1 MEKQKPTLKMRKE
14 FTPQISME
22 MILNISD
29 TKNPFKVPLLKFIE
43 EISEHLIVKTDE
55 VYDWIGAVLSNV
67 DFYQEGDWRN
77 NTTSIAIIDIYD
89 WNDIL
94 LFSSMANYTIS
105 NVEPKELFDDEYFG
119 KYNLEQFDLFKNGKH
134 RYFTI
139 KNI

>member
-14 FTPQISME
+14 FTPQISIVMNF
-22 MILNISD
+22 NISD
-29 TKNPFKVPLLKFIE
+29 TENPFKAPLLNFIE

-55 VYDWIGAVLSNV
+55 VYAWITMVLSNV
-67 DFYQEGDWRN
+67 DFYQEGECRK
-77 NTTSIAIIDIYD
+77 IATIDPYD

-119 KYNLEQFDLFKNGKH
+119 KSNLEEFDLFKNGKH
-134 RYFTI
+134 SYFAI